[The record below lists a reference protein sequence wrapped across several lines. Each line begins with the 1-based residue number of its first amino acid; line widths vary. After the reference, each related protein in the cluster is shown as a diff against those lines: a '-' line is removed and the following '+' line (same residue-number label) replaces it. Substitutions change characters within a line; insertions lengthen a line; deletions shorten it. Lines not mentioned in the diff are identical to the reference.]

1 MIGICVG
8 LLHKRQYDYLCTGC
22 LIWKKQPV
30 HNQQLS
36 RRCLLWRGNEVGSW
50 SGLGEERF
58 RDSQFDIVGWGG
70 GIFVGGL
77 QYPSKLRQYDFL
89 CTVSALR
96 GKWTVIVL
104 LLCLFGQVRKE
115 VVGRQEVARLLR
127 QCCGSRSD
135 RWRQWSWHLSGLFF
149 ATLACFQK
157 VEDFLRLSKPFF
169 DTQLAEIV
177 PKFGHFWW
185 LYYVLAL
192 EWWHL
197 RWTSRGLYVFLS
209 PSCSLSK
216 TTKLILLDSL
226 LQEVCIKTGL
236 TCHSPLSSLRVSVS
250 LFSHKLLYSG
260 LKKVH

>member
-22 LIWKKQPV
+22 FIWKKQPV

-89 CTVSALR
+89 CTVSALK

-104 LLCLFGQVRKE
+104 LLCLFGQVRIE
-115 VVGRQEVARLLR
+115 VLGEARGCETPEAVLWLKIRQMAAV
-127 QCCGSRSD
+127 
-135 RWRQWSWHLSGLFF
+135 
-149 ATLACFQK
+149 
-157 VEDFLRLSKPFF
+157 
-169 DTQLAEIV
+169 IM
-177 PKFGHFWW
+177 
-185 LYYVLAL
+185 AL
-192 EWWHL
+192 EWTVFCHFGLFPESGGFFKAKQTILWHPIGRNSAKVWAFL
-197 RWTSRGLYVFLS
+197 MALLCVSSRVVAPPVDKSGSICIFE
-209 PSCSLSK
+209 P
-216 TTKLILLDSL
+216 LLL
-226 LQEVCIKTGL
+226 LV
-236 TCHSPLSSLRVSVS
+236 
-250 LFSHKLLYSG
+250 
-260 LKKVH
+260 

>member
-1 MIGICVG
+1 M
-8 LLHKRQYDYLCTGC
+8 YDYLCRGC

-30 HNQQLS
+30 HNHQLS

-50 SGLGEERF
+50 WGLGEERF
-58 RDSQFDIVGWGG
+58 RDSQFVIVGWGG

-77 QYPSKLRQYDFL
+77 QYPSKLRQYEFL
-89 CTVSALR
+89 CTVCASG
-96 GKWTVIVL
+96 GKWTVTVL
-104 LLCLFGQVRKE
+104 LLCFFGQVRKE
-115 VVGRQEVARLLR
+115 VVGRQEVAWLLR
-127 QCCGSRSD
+127 QCCGSRSG
-135 RWRQWSWHLSGLFF
+135 RWRWWLWHLSGVFF

-185 LYYVLAL
+185 LYYVLAP

-209 PSCSLSK
+209 PCCSLSK

-226 LQEVCIKTGL
+226 LQEVCINSVFDWSL
-236 TCHSPLSSLRVSVS
+236 ALSSLGLSVCLSQSQTS
-250 LFSHKLLYSG
+250 LFRAKESPLRI
-260 LKKVH
+260 